1 MDLEQIRA
9 AVKQAIAKV
18 SKINPATIADDA
30 ALQEDLSLD
39 SLSVI
44 EIIVEVQLRF
54 KIPDPGDGEL
64 PRVRTVG
71 DAVQLVQ
78 QHLCLGAV

>member
-54 KIPDPGDGEL
+54 KIPDPGDGKL